1 MCKRET
7 EQSQTHRQL
16 VAPAF
21 LHKLLL
27 HVEDLLDGPRDDSAL
42 SLVLLD
48 AGPPLHGV
56 GLAAASLSVG
66 EHTDV
71 VAVQRGLRKNIE
83 RRP

>member
-1 MCKRET
+1 MCNGET
-7 EQSQTHRQL
+7 EQSQTYRQL

-27 HVEDLLDGPRDDSAL
+27 HVEDLLDGSWDDSAL

-48 AGPPLHGV
+48 AGPALHGV
-56 GLAAASLSVG
+56 GLAAASLTVG

-71 VAVQRGLRKNIE
+71 VAVQSRLRREKLQT
-83 RRP
+83 